1 MDPLRV
7 KFERE
12 LKIRGRSERTVHA
25 SVASVAALAA
35 YYRRSPERIGDE
47 EVRDWLLHL

>member
-1 MDPLRV
+1 MSPLRE

-25 SVASVAALAA
+25 YVASVHALTK
-35 YYRRSPERIGDE
+35 YHHKSPDLISDGTNPTGSGR
-47 EVRDWLLHL
+47 